1 MQLILSRHGATEY
14 NLQRKFYGTTD
25 VDLAPLG
32 VRQAQE
38 LAQKVAPFEPTK
50 IINTPLQRT
59 AQTIAPY
66 HQTHLMVPI
75 ITIPEWMEK
84 GFGAWEGLDADQI
97 QAHYP
102 QEWQRWLAAPLT
114 YTPPESES
122 FADFQQR
129 VAAGWQMVKQVS
141 QPNDRLW
148 IVTHLGTLRILAQ
161 LLGEQRAFYDIDF
174 PAGTLTILTLDAQAQ
189 IVTQRVI

>member
-14 NLQRKFYGTTD
+14 NLQRKFYGIAD

-32 VRQAQE
+32 LQQAQE

-50 IINTPLQRT
+50 IIKTPLRRT
-59 AQTIAPY
+59 AQTIEPY
-66 HQTHLMVPI
+66 HQARLAVPI
-75 ITIPEWMEK
+75 ITVPEWMEK

-97 QAHYP
+97 QTRYP
-102 QEWQRWLAAPLT
+102 REWKRWLAAPLT

-122 FADFQQR
+122 FTDFQQR

-141 QPNDRLW
+141 QPSDRLW
-148 IVTHLGTLRILAQ
+148 IVAHLGTLRILVQ
-161 LLGEQRAFYDIDF
+161 LLGDQRAFYDIEF
-174 PAGTLTILTLDAQAQ
+174 PAGTLTILTLDAQAR
-189 IVTQRVI
+189 IVMQRVI